1 MFTSLVDLM
10 ARRFLRG
17 QGVAFGLSMFLFTFM
32 FLPTFL
38 VLLAVV
44 LFFVLCYPRLRK
56 SYGFDR
62 EQGVQP
68 RPVTN

>member
-1 MFTSLVDLM
+1 M

-17 QGVAFGLSMFLFTFM
+17 QNVAFGLSVFLFIFM

-38 VLLAVV
+38 ILLAVV
-44 LFFVLCYPRLRK
+44 AFFLLAYPRLRK
-56 SYGFDR
+56 SYGLDR

-68 RPVTN
+68 RQVEVVEN